1 MEVNIQSI
9 HRNEIQLTPVTVSL
23 HCLVLH
29 LQFFI
34 NTVQLSCLFHKS
46 CLFFFFTFSSAQ
58 MKTPDKTNLHPM
70 LEPVL
75 QCFVQIFNL

>member
-34 NTVQLSCLFHKS
+34 NMVQLNCAA
-46 CLFFFFTFSSAQ
+46 FFFTFSSAQ

-70 LEPVL
+70 LEPVFAVF
-75 QCFVQIFNL
+75 CADF

>member
-34 NTVQLSCLFHKS
+34 NMVQLSCLFHKS
-46 CLFFFFTFSSAQ
+46 CLFFFTFSSAQ

-70 LEPVL
+70 LEPVFAVF
-75 QCFVQIFNL
+75 CADF

>member
-29 LQFFI
+29 LHGATELFI
-34 NTVQLSCLFHKS
+34 SPKLPH
-46 CLFFFFTFSSAQ
+46 FFFTFSSAQ

-70 LEPVL
+70 LEPVFAVF
-75 QCFVQIFNL
+75 CADF